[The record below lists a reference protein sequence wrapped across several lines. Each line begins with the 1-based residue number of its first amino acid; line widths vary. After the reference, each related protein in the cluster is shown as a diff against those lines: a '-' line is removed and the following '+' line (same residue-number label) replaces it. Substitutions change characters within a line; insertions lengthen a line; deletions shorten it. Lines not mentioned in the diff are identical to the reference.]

1 MYAESISCT
10 VCLMRMR
17 RPISESKNTK
27 KLAFGNHLQQ
37 KWDFSIA
44 CVLLCIPLFAESNRN
59 SLFLAFQPLSDKIPA
74 DRTSCIG
81 QITYNSET
89 TDDLMQRQRKKG
101 LLLKT
106 RLKFNPAILK
116 LNRECFTVP
125 LQDIKQQSL

>member
-1 MYAESISCT
+1 MLKVYHVLYGE
-10 VCLMRMR
+10 
-17 RPISESKNTK
+17 K
-27 KLAFGNHLQQ
+27 KAKPREQKYQRNSFGHHLQLQQ
-37 KWDFSIA
+37 KCDFSIA
-44 CVLLCIPLFAESNRN
+44 GVLSCIPLFAESNRN
-59 SLFLAFQPLSDKIPA
+59 SLFLAFQLLSDKIPA
-74 DRTSCIG
+74 DRSSCIG

-89 TDDLMQRQRKKG
+89 TDDLMQLQRKKG

>member
-1 MYAESISCT
+1 MYH
-10 VCLMRMR
+10 
-17 RPISESKNTK
+17 
-27 KLAFGNHLQQ
+27 AFYGKEKANLKEQKYRKTRFGHHLQLQQ
-37 KWDFSIA
+37 KCDLSTA
-44 CVLLCIPLFAESNRN
+44 SVLSCTPLFAESNRN
-59 SLFLAFQPLSDKIPA
+59 SLFLAFQLLSDKIPA

-89 TDDLMQRQRKKG
+89 TDDLMQLQRKKG

-125 LQDIKQQSL
+125 LQDIKQQSP